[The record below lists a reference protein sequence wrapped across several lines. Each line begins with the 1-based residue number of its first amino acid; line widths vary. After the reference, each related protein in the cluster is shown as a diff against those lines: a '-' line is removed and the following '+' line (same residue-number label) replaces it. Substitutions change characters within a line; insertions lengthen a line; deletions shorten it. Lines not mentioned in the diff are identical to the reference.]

1 MFKKGQKVV
10 RVGPSC
16 GDVENGKVYVVAKDE
31 VDGELSLECREGIYL
46 SSLFTVI
53 REEKKP
59 LPNYWGIPNWVLAV
73 IIIVDTIVV
82 FWRGY

>member
-10 RVGPSC
+10 RVGLSF
-16 GDVENGKVYVVAKDE
+16 GEVENGKVYIVAKDE
-31 VDGELSLECREGIYL
+31 VDGELSLERKEGVYL

-59 LPNYWGIPNWVLAV
+59 LLNHWGIPNWVLTV
-73 IIIVDTIVV
+73 LLIVNIIVTILEV
-82 FWRGY
+82 